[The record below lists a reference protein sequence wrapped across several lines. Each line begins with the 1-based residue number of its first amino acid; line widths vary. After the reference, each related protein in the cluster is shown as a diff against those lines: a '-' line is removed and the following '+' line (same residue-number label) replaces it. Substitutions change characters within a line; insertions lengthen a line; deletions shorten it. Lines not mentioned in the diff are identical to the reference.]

1 MWSTTYQ
8 THDGP
13 PTNRLWED
21 EDIAAYVG
29 FQSIEELIA
38 RHPDFPQPVPLVMQG
53 RRWRPSDVTDWIDQL
68 CNETLDAPA
77 KAARPSTNRR
87 PAKKSVRAPEI
98 PAFNLA
104 VIAEQLKEVNHG

>member
-13 PTNRLWED
+13 PSNRLWED

-53 RRWRPSDVTDWIDQL
+53 RRWRPSDVIDWIDRL

-77 KAARPSTNRR
+77 RAARPSTDRR